1 MQNSC
6 KQDCSKDSVDV
17 NIPCLYQV
25 MTVFFFLL
33 IAVYSNTK
41 FLVEESF
48 LDRVNALDVDLSLE
62 LSLMGGLVEVSGL
75 SLNKYCY

>member
-1 MQNSC
+1 MW
-6 KQDCSKDSVDV
+6 DCSKDSV
-17 NIPCLYQV
+17 NIKIPCLQNKSV
-25 MTVFFFLL
+25 LTNEGIFFLL

-75 SLNKYCY
+75 SLNKYCF